1 MKIKGIKR
9 GKTIELS
16 EEVNIPD
23 GQEVNIQI
31 EVIQQMSNEERVK
44 KMKELLANWEEKE
57 DFVNTIKMLEE
68 EKKSQW
74 EKLYGNQS

>member
-9 GKTIELS
+9 EKTIELP

-23 GQEVNIQI
+23 GQEVNIEV
-31 EVIQQMSNEERVK
+31 EVIQQMSTEERVR
-44 KMKELLANWEEKE
+44 KMKELLSNWEEKE
-57 DFVNTIKMLEE
+57 DFVNTMKMLEE
-68 EKKSQW
+68 ETRSQW

>member
-9 GKTIELS
+9 GRTIELS
-16 EEVNIPD
+16 EDVNIPD
-23 GQEVNIQI
+23 GQEVCIEI

-57 DFVNTIKMLEE
+57 DFINTMKMLEE
-68 EKKSQW
+68 EKNAKW

>member
-9 GKTIELS
+9 GRTIELS

-23 GQEVNIQI
+23 GQEVNIDI
-31 EVIQQMSNEERVK
+31 EVIQQMTTEERVK

-57 DFVNTIKMLEE
+57 DFINTMKMLEE
-68 EKKSQW
+68 EKNAKW